1 MAGTFLAA
9 AAGQQPGLNCTAGRL
24 SNQNRACAVGWS
36 HESRGGCLVRA
47 HRQRGVLR
55 SPGIESLCMHL
66 PRHGDS
72 IIIHGATDL
81 LDACTCV
88 APSDSGPITPPTEAP
103 CSRGPP
109 APASAAP
116 PRRLNNHDGGPS
128 LPQALPGAMYLRA
141 RAARSAGLAAA
152 VASQYFVTGT
162 DLT

>member
-1 MAGTFLAA
+1 
-9 AAGQQPGLNCTAGRL
+9 
-24 SNQNRACAVGWS
+24 
-36 HESRGGCLVRA
+36 
-47 HRQRGVLR
+47 
-55 SPGIESLCMHL
+55 MHL

-116 PRRLNNHDGGPS
+116 PKRLPRQHGSSVKFTIRQRND
-128 LPQALPGAMYLRA
+128 
-141 RAARSAGLAAA
+141 AGIFVKVSKMTITIYQNITVKFNDEEYTYSECWTYNTTKSVVDEFHMPEHLFEN
-152 VASQYFVTGT
+152 VLNFRYQTLTDVTDVFVTDVT
-162 DLT
+162 DMHKK